1 MTWLIV
7 LAVLLGI
14 FLAFAWWTDRRHGGP
29 REPGTASH
37 FNPSNV
43 RDQAE
48 YDGLWKGESPMRF
61 RKNSD
66 PPPKY

>member
-14 FLAFAWWTDRRHGGP
+14 FLAFAWWTDRRHRGP
-29 REPGTASH
+29 REPGTASR

>member
-7 LAVLLGI
+7 LAVLLAS
-14 FLAFAWWTDRRHGGP
+14 FSRSLGGQTGDT
-29 REPGTASH
+29 EAPGSRAPPPLQPIERS
-37 FNPSNV
+37 
-43 RDQAE
+43 DQAE